1 MPSSIALGLLEPRE
15 GHGRPADYL
24 YARVAGRRST
34 LVKTWTPPPVALP
47 GAADPRE
54 SCRAELAW
62 LWDAMNDRL
71 RSCFAPVF
79 EYLELRTWMLCLRW
93 RGAGEAETVAAL
105 LAGSLLARPIRTTLL
120 RETGLDAAVEASA
133 RLLAA
138 ADPAFVG
145 LPALY
150 AEQGPGAFEQ
160 AVVERFLQRLEKAP
174 LHPVIGDFFAY
185 LIDARNLV
193 ALYKHLRWGL
203 RRPPPL
209 LAGGSLAMTRLETL
223 WRSGQSAPLLEL
235 AGQLADGKVPGPE
248 LESALLAGL
257 GRRLRRQGREP
268 LQPGV
273 LLDYLWRCHV
283 EARNLELLRRAAGV
297 GDELLARELIA

>member
-1 MPSSIALGLLEPRE
+1 MPSSIALGLLESRE
-15 GHGRPADYL
+15 EYGPPADYL
-24 YARVAGRRST
+24 YARVAGRRSA
-34 LVKTWTPPPVALP
+34 LVKTWSPPPAALP
-47 GAADPRE
+47 GAADPRG

-62 LWDAMNDRL
+62 LWDAMNERL

-79 EYLELRTWMLCLRW
+79 EYLELRTWLLCLRW
-93 RGAGEAETVAAL
+93 RGAGESEAVAAL
-105 LAGSLLARPIRTTLL
+105 LAGSLLARPIRTALL
-120 RETGLDAAVEASA
+120 RQTELDAAVEASA

-138 ADPAFVG
+138 ADPAFAE

-150 AEQGPGAFEQ
+150 PEQGPGAFEQ
-160 AVVERFLQRLEKAP
+160 AVVERFLRRLEKAP
-174 LHPVIGDFFAY
+174 LHPVIDGFFAY

-193 ALYKHLRWGL
+193 ALYKHQRWGL

-209 LAGGSLAMTRLETL
+209 LAGGSLTITRLETL

-235 AGQLADGKVPGPE
+235 AGQLAGARVTGPE

-283 EARNLELLRRAAGV
+283 EARNLELLRHAAGV
-297 GDELLARELIA
+297 PDELLARELIA

>member
-15 GHGRPADYL
+15 GYGPPADYL
-24 YARVAGRRST
+24 YARVAGRRSA
-34 LVKTWTPPPVALP
+34 LVKTWSPLPAALP
-47 GAADPRE
+47 GAADPRG

-62 LWDAMNDRL
+62 LWDSMNNRL

-79 EYLELRTWMLCLRW
+79 EYLELRTWLLCLRW
-93 RGAGEAETVAAL
+93 RGAGEAETVTAL
-105 LAGSLLARPIRTTLL
+105 LAGSLLARPIRTALL
-120 RETGLDAAVEASA
+120 RETELDAAVEASA

-138 ADPAFVG
+138 ADPAFAG
-145 LPALY
+145 LAALY

-174 LHPVIGDFFAY
+174 LHPLIGGFFAY

-193 ALYKHLRWGL
+193 ALYKHLRWGV
-203 RRPPPL
+203 RRPPPRL
-209 LAGGSLAMTRLETL
+209 SGGNLGAARLDQL
-223 WRSGQSAPLLEL
+223 WRRGDSAALLEL
-235 AGQLADGKVPGPE
+235 AGQLAGARVTGPE

-257 GRRLRRQGREP
+257 SRRLRRQGREP

-297 GDELLARELIA
+297 PEELLARELIA